1 MSKSRDV
8 IKMATFNTLPD
19 NIILDILSY
28 LPVKDLCLTGRV
40 NRRCRRIVRDNTLWR
55 HVDLTPY
62 RLDMSKMWKV
72 IRAHFS
78 DVLISMKIRGF
89 SKSAGPKNKKYSMSD
104 AMLKDLS
111 ERCPNIKILH
121 LYQCNTDNLDCQK
134 LPATLTTLAVRSSV
148 WQPRWFKLDSNKT
161 ALLPQL
167 KSLNVSGS
175 ARVDNFDIEDLNQWS
190 NLEEL
195 MLNECYRVGQNGL
208 TSIAMN
214 LTKLKYLELAGTTIT
229 ELSMHHISRHLK
241 LLEKLNL
248 SRTAGL
254 SDACLDEIS
263 SGLTQ
268 LRYLNIS
275 GCSEITSGGIKSL
288 LLLKHLETL
297 DLTNIISSDTELK
310 DIQSVF
316 LCRVIH

>member
-1 MSKSRDV
+1 MSRDV

-28 LPVKDLCLTGRV
+28 LPVKDLCLVGRV

-78 DVLISMKIRGF
+78 EVLISMKIRGF

-104 AMLKDLS
+104 AMLKDLC
-111 ERCPNIKILH
+111 ERCPNIKTLH

-134 LPATLTTLAVRSSV
+134 LPATLTALAIRSSV
-148 WQPRWFKLDSNKT
+148 WQPRWFKLHNKP
-161 ALLPQL
+161 ALLPLL
-167 KSLNVSGS
+167 KSLDVSGS

-195 MLNECYRVGQNGL
+195 KMNECYRVGQNGL
-208 TSIAMN
+208 TSISMN
-214 LTKLKYLELAGTTIT
+214 LTKLKNLELAGTMIT

-248 SRTAGL
+248 SRAVGL
-254 SDACLDEIS
+254 SDSCLDEIS

-275 GCSEITSGGIKSL
+275 GCSEVTCGGIKSL
-288 LLLKHLETL
+288 LSLKKLETL
-297 DLTNIISSDTELK
+297 VLKNIMLSDTELK
-310 DIQSVF
+310 DIQSVS
-316 LCRVIH
+316 LCKIIH